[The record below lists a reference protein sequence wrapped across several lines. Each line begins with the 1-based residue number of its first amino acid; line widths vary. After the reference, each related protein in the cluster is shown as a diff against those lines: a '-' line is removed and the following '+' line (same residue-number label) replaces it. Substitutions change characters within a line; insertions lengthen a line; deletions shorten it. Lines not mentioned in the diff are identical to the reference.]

1 MPPRKRKIFQPET
14 NTLPVA
20 EWGLRIVMSKEKP
33 ISQRAYAR
41 HRAATFGHCSHAAVQ
56 RAISEG
62 RLESSLVVNAK
73 GVRKILSIE
82 AADKEWAATTRPDAE
97 QRAEDDA
104 AERDLPDEQISLK
117 EARRRREIET
127 LRAAKADAEQRRL
140 DLAERRG
147 DLMSKSQMLADVA
160 EEFAHVRTKLM
171 GIPLRCKQRIP
182 GLRNADVK
190 IIDSLVREAL
200 ENLADGN

>member
-1 MPPRKRKIFQPET
+1 MTTP
-14 NTLPVA
+14 
-20 EWGLRIVMSKEKP
+20 KP
-33 ISQRAYAR
+33 LSQRAYAKLR
-41 HRAATFGHCSHAAVQ
+41 GVSHSAVA

-62 RLESSLVVNAK
+62 RLETSLTTNAQGHK
-73 GVRKILSIE
+73 KIISAELANAEWE
-82 AADKEWAATTRPDAE
+82 ANTRPDAD

-104 AERDLPDEQISLK
+104 AQGELPDEKISLK

-127 LRAAKADAEQRRL
+127 LKLAKIQAEHQRL
-140 DLAERRG
+140 DLAERNG
-147 DLMSKSQMLADVA
+147 DLMSRSEMLADVA

-182 GLRNADVK
+182 GLTNADVK
-190 IIDSLVREAL
+190 VIDALVREAL